1 MVFYEFVFTFITASI
16 LVSQHPD
23 PFPSI
28 GTKRKGKKK
37 TIVKGREKR
46 KKVKE
51 RRGSKVEELLFLIC
65 IYNIYGFVI
74 GAGIKMLETNIAG
87 RGPGV
92 LVRNRVRDQI
102 VDKMCPAGR

>member
-1 MVFYEFVFTFITASI
+1 MK
-16 LVSQHPD
+16 Q
-23 PFPSI
+23 
-28 GTKRKGKKK
+28 KK
-37 TIVKGREKR
+37 KR
-46 KKVKE
+46 KKGKE
-51 RRGSKVEELLFLIC
+51 AEEKKKKKQGSKVESVLRLSLIC

-102 VDKMCPAGR
+102 VDKMCPASR